1 MEAMTITFD
10 ARSNRATRVLRAP
23 LRGTLAAGL
32 IISALIGSS
41 GTVASAQSGPLV
53 NDPLTDPSLSTS
65 WPQAGE
71 PGTAG
76 SPAAFY
82 SDDGYHL
89 TSDTNH
95 TVAVRNERLDT
106 GANQSIEVDATLV
119 GDGDLNFGTL
129 GISCRTTVTGG
140 YFFGTDSVNN
150 FWILKKIADGSM
162 VELAVH
168 AAPGGRGDPE
178 GTSYHLRGDCNGSQ
192 LVLFV
197 NGDKVLEAQ
206 DSDYKAGSVGLFV
219 STQGN
224 TPTGIDVAF
233 TNLSISRP

>member
-1 MEAMTITFD
+1 MSITSGTR
-10 ARSNRATRVLRAP
+10 ANRATRVLRRQ
-23 LRGTLAAGL
+23 LRATLATGL
-32 IISALIGSS
+32 IISALIGGS
-41 GTVASAQSGPLV
+41 GTASYAQSGPLV
-53 NDPLTDPSLSTS
+53 SDPLTDPSLSTS

-76 SPAAFY
+76 SLAAFY

-89 TSDTNH
+89 TSDTGH
-95 TVAVRNERLDT
+95 TVAVRNEHLDT

-129 GISCRTTVTGG
+129 GVSCRTTATGG

-150 FWILKKIADGSM
+150 FRILKKISDGSM
-162 VELAVH
+162 VQLALH
-168 AAPGGRGDPE
+168 AAPAAAGTPKV
-178 GTSYHLRGDCNGSQ
+178 TSYHLRGDCNGSQ
-192 LVLFV
+192 LAMFV

-206 DSDYKAGSVGLFV
+206 DGDYKAGSVGLFV

>member
-1 MEAMTITFD
+1 MEAMSITSD
-10 ARSNRATRVLRAP
+10 ARADRATRVLREA
-23 LRGTLAAGL
+23 LRSTLAAGL
-32 IISALIGSS
+32 FICALIVGSA
-41 GTVASAQSGPLV
+41 TASYAQSGPLV
-53 NDPLTDPSLSTS
+53 NDPLIDPNLSTS

-71 PGTAG
+71 PGSAG
-76 SPAAFY
+76 NLAAFY

-95 TVAVRNERLDT
+95 MVAVRNEHLDT

-129 GISCRTTVTGG
+129 GVSCRTTVTGG

-150 FWILKKIADGSM
+150 FRILKKISDGSM
-162 VELAVH
+162 VQLALQ

-178 GTSYHLRGDCNGSQ
+178 GTTYHLRGDCNGSQ
-192 LVLFV
+192 LAMFV

-206 DSDYKAGSVGLFV
+206 DGDYKAGSVGLFV

-224 TPTGIDVAF
+224 TSTGIDVAF